1 MIEVMIERWT
11 GPGGGV
17 NFRWSVWRDGHRVQM
32 GRDSYPTA
40 EAGEADA
47 REFCVHGLGREP
59 DRVTRL

>member
-11 GPGGGV
+11 GPGGDV
-17 NFRWSVWRDGHRVQM
+17 KFRWSVWRDGHRVQM
-32 GRDSYPTA
+32 GQEPYPTT
-40 EAGEADA
+40 EASEADA